1 MNTST
6 APRPINRTLH
16 EFIDWLEATH
26 FAANYG
32 GAERGAASE
41 FAVEPSPNMM
51 ALPECALELALNSDR
66 PVVLATSAVSVKSV
80 ISALI
85 LKRAGIKLERVFQG
99 DFTDAEFDA
108 LTDTVRAFAKS
119 KLLVE
124 LPVDRLDADGKTS

>member
-6 APRPINRTLH
+6 APQPINRTLH

-26 FAANYG
+26 FAANHG
-32 GAERGAASE
+32 GAERGAGSE
-41 FAVEPSPNMM
+41 FAVEPPPDVMP
-51 ALPECALELALNSDR
+51 LPECALELALNSDQT
-66 PVVLATSAVSVKSV
+66 VVLSTTSVSVKSV

-108 LTDTVRAFAKS
+108 LTDTVGAIAKS
-119 KLLVE
+119 KFLVE
-124 LPVDRLDADGKTS
+124 LPVDRLDADSKTR